1 LRYFERKYL
10 RSPIN
15 SGLIEIEEEKQT
27 LLRRP
32 PQVKSSK
39 AQIHAKYHK
48 IPAIRFEDQRLTSF
62 SGLLIFQTLFSRL
75 NLKQRL
81 KKCFSHA
88 KVSPIFGHHLVVLLM
103 IVHLLLGFR
112 RLREVDYYRD
122 DPIVLRLLGLRR
134 LPDVSTIS
142 RALSQIE
149 YEDVEKQREL
159 SRCLVIEGL
168 IRERLPRLTF
178 DFDGSVITTKG
189 HAEGTAV
196 GFNKVKK
203 GGRSYYP
210 LFCTVAQTGQ
220 FFDVLHRPGNV
231 HDSNGADEF
240 MMRCFEELLHK
251 LKGTTFESRMDS
263 AFFSKKVLTVFDD
276 NHVKFTASVPFE
288 RFTELKGI
296 IEQRKRWRRID
307 KEWSYFETNW
317 KPKSWDTTCRFIFTR
332 RRTRKQRK
340 GPIQLGLFE
349 PRDFNFD
356 YKVIVTN
363 KSESAKAVILF
374 HNGRGSQE
382 AIFGDAKGDCGLNV
396 IPTRRLI
403 GNQVYT
409 LCSMMAHNM
418 SRELQMISAPAAS
431 RAQPKRPTAWK
442 FKTLDTLRHRIIQ
455 RAGRLTLPQGELTL
469 TLSANRAVRKDL
481 LHFLDT
487 VQKAA

>member
-1 LRYFERKYL
+1 M
-10 RSPIN
+10 N
-15 SGLIEIEEEKQT
+15 SGLTEIEEEKLT
-27 LLRRP
+27 LFRRP

-48 IPAIRFEDQRLTSF
+48 IPTIRFEDQKLTSF
-62 SGLLIFQTLFSRL
+62 SGLLIFQGLFKRL

-88 KVSPIFGHHLVVLLM
+88 KVSPIFGRHLVVMLL

-122 DPIVLRLLGLRR
+122 DPIVLRLLGLRK

-142 RALSQIE
+142 RALSQMQIE
-149 YEDVEKQREL
+149 DFENQREL

-178 DFDGSVITTKG
+178 DFDGSVLTTKG

-196 GFNKVKK
+196 GFNKAKK

-220 FFDVLHRPGNV
+220 FFDLLHRPGNV
-231 HDSNGADEF
+231 HDSNGAEEF
-240 MMRCFEELLHK
+240 MKRCFEELRHK
-251 LKGTTFESRMDS
+251 LNGTTFESRMDS
-263 AFFSKKVLTVFDD
+263 AFFSKTIMAFFDV

-288 RFTELKGI
+288 RLTELKGI
-296 IEQRKRWRRID
+296 IEKRKRWRRID
-307 KEWSYFETNW
+307 SEWSYFETNW
-317 KPKSWDTTCRFIFTR
+317 KPKSWDTTYRFILTR
-332 RRTRKQRK
+332 RKTKKQRK
-340 GPIQLGLFE
+340 GPIQLDFFE
-349 PRDFNFD
+349 PRDFNYD

-363 KSESAKAVILF
+363 KSESAKAVVLF

-382 AIFGDAKGDCGLNV
+382 AIFGDAKGNCGLNV
-396 IPTRRLI
+396 IPTRGLA
-403 GNQVYT
+403 GNQIYT
-409 LCSMMAHNM
+409 LCSMMAHNL
-418 SRELQMISAPAAS
+418 SRELQIISAPAAH
-431 RAQPKRPTAWK
+431 RARPKRPAAWK
-442 FKTLDTLRHRIIQ
+442 FITLDTLRHRIIQ
-455 RAGRLTLPQGELTL
+455 RAGRLTEPQGELTL
-469 TLSANRAVRKDL
+469 TMSANHAVRNDL
-481 LHFLDT
+481 LHFLDA